1 MHGDDLPP
9 PGLYHRLLKELER
22 PLFQECLQATNG
34 NQIKTA
40 ELLGLNRNTVRKKLR
55 DLEIDVVRGLAR
67 QRNAKGRVSNASL
80 EFGYRPVV
88 AIYWRSLCFTI

>member
-55 DLEIDVVRGLAR
+55 DLEIDVVRGIGTS
-67 QRNAKGRVSNASL
+67 AKR
-80 EFGYRPVV
+80 
-88 AIYWRSLCFTI
+88 